1 MLPNVHYETV
11 TFLSTHVH
19 LACNHKY
26 TQNDTR
32 NKGLPLF
39 PTIVLYVSAQTYIFD
54 VKVEES
60 EKLRV
65 N

>member
-39 PTIVLYVSAQTYIFD
+39 PTIVLYVSAQTLHI
-54 VKVEES
+54 
-60 EKLRV
+60 
-65 N
+65 